1 MPPAGS
7 RRVVLLSMSSCPVSA
22 CLLLRRLPGLLAL
35 LLLAGSAWAQQPTK
49 PIVTDSMRTQPEV
62 RRDSLRRRFDQER
75 MLTGLKAY
83 TRRKTIA
90 GKAAAVIFNF
100 NERKEDRVGI
110 DVELLDRQFDQHNY
124 KIVRRIDIR
133 TLDAFG
139 YSVSDPT
146 REPRNILERS
156 GNNLHITTSRARV
169 RQLLLFRVG
178 QELAPQALAESE
190 RLLRQTAEL
199 VDARVFVDEETTTQ
213 DSVDIRIITKD
224 VFSIGASY
232 QLRDVGAGVVAAD
245 DINFLGLG
253 HQVRNRFEY
262 GRTEPQSWSYEG
274 SYLVPFRNF
283 INGQVRY
290 RNEYHYQ
297 EQAIGFSRDFY
308 SLTTRYAGAASVRM
322 SQQLIPAG
330 PDGTIFQAANYSIK
344 DAWFGRAL
352 RLRSYDLGYEN
363 PARIILSG
371 RVYNTDY
378 TARPNPDYISSSLL
392 LGTVGYS
399 VRRYYKDKYL
409 FGFGRTEDIPTG
421 TLLSFTAGYDIS
433 ERANR
438 TYYALR
444 AATGAFSMRNGYL
457 YLSGEFGSFIRRR
470 DQDWQQG
477 LLSTEILYFTRLYH
491 TGNWQWRH
499 FFWNRSALGFNR
511 LPGEQGLLIDGNRGL
526 RGFQSDMRGTSRF
539 VLNYETTVF
548 TPVSFLGFRVAGVA
562 FVDAAWLA
570 TLPGQELPF
579 RNTPYTGFGLGLRLR
594 NEYIAVRTVQLLLGY
609 YPRGQTTTSG
619 FRIFEND
626 RPYYDFSDFNFS
638 QPNTVRYE

>member
-1 MPPAGS
+1 MTPPVWLVRVLPS
-7 RRVVLLSMSSCPVSA
+7 RLFW
-22 CLLLRRLPGLLAL
+22 LLAL
-35 LLLAGSAWAQQPTK
+35 LWLAGPAWAQQPT
-49 PIVTDSMRTQPEV
+49 PPVVTDSMRTQPET

-75 MLTGLKAY
+75 VLTGLKAY
-83 TRRKTIA
+83 TKRKTIA
-90 GKAAAVIFNF
+90 GKAASAIFNF
-100 NERKEDRVGI
+100 TERQEDRMGI
-110 DVELLDRQFDQHNY
+110 DVELLDRQFDQHSY

-133 TLDAFG
+133 ALDAFG

-146 REPRNILERS
+146 RKPRNVLERT
-156 GNNLHITTSRARV
+156 GNSLHITTSRARV

-178 QELAPQALAESE
+178 EELAPQALTESE
-190 RLLRQTAEL
+190 RLLRQTPEL
-199 VDARVFVDEETTTQ
+199 LDARVFVDEETTTQ

-224 VFSIGASY
+224 VFSIGANY
-232 QLRDVGAGVVAAD
+232 QLRDVGAGVVEAD
-245 DINFLGLG
+245 DINFLGQG

-274 SYLVPFRNF
+274 SYVVPFRNF

-290 RNEYHYQ
+290 RNEFQY
-297 EQAIGFSRDFY
+297 EEKAISFSRDFY
-308 SLTTRYAGAASVRM
+308 SLNTRYAGAASLRIARQGVPY
-322 SQQLIPAG
+322 IV
-330 PDGTIFQAANYSIK
+330 PDQPTVYLASNYSVK
-344 DAWFGRAL
+344 DAWLGRSF

-363 PARIILSG
+363 PGRLIVSG
-371 RVYNTDY
+371 RMINTAY
-378 TARPNPDYISSSLL
+378 TARPNPDYLNSSLM

-421 TLLSFTAGYDIS
+421 SILSFTAGYDMNT
-433 ERANR
+433 RANR
-438 TYYALR
+438 NYYGVR
-444 AATGAFSMRNGYL
+444 AATGNFSVRNGYL
-457 YLSGEFGSFIRRR
+457 YLSGEFGSFIRRH
-470 DQDWQQG
+470 DKDWQQG
-477 LLSTEILYFTRLYH
+477 LLSTEVLYFTRLYH

-511 LPGEQGLLIDGNRGL
+511 LPGEQGLLIGGNRGL
-526 RGFQSDMRGTSRF
+526 RGFESDMRGGSRF
-539 VLNYETTVF
+539 VMNYETTVF

-570 TLPGQELPF
+570 TQPGQELPF

-609 YPRGQTTTSG
+609 YPRGQTNPNG
-619 FRIFEND
+619 FRIFENA
-626 RPYYDFSDFNFS
+626 RPYYDFSDFNFA

>member
-1 MPPAGS
+1 MNLCVWS
-7 RRVVLLSMSSCPVSA
+7 VSV
-22 CLLLRRLPGLLAL
+22 LLRRLPGLLAL
-35 LLLAGSAWAQQPTK
+35 LLVAGSAWAQQPTK
-49 PIVTDSMRTQPEV
+49 PVVTDSMRTQPET

-75 MLTGLKAY
+75 VLTGLKAY
-83 TRRKTIA
+83 TKRKTIA
-90 GKAAAVIFNF
+90 GKAASAIFNF
-100 NERKEDRVGI
+100 TERKEDQVGI

-133 TLDAFG
+133 ALDAFG

-146 REPRNILERS
+146 RQPRNILERT
-156 GNNLHITTSRARV
+156 GNSLHVTTSRARV

-178 QELAPQALAESE
+178 EELAPQALTESE
-190 RLLRQTAEL
+190 RLLRQTDEL
-199 VDARVFVDEETTTQ
+199 LDARVFVDEETTTQ

-224 VFSIGASY
+224 VFSIGGSFE
-232 QLRDVGAGVVAAD
+232 LRDVGAGVIAARD
-245 DINFLGLG
+245 VNFLGQG
-253 HQVRNRFEY
+253 HQINNRFEY

-274 SYLVPFRNF
+274 SYVVPFRNF

-290 RNEYHYQ
+290 RNEFQY
-297 EQAIGFSRDFY
+297 EEKAIGFSRDFY
-308 SLTTRYAGAASVRM
+308 SLNTRYAGAVSLRSSRQGIAVT
-322 SQQLIPAG
+322 L
-330 PDGTIFQAANYSIK
+330 PDKPTFYLPSNYSIR
-344 DAWFGRAL
+344 DAWLGRSF

-363 PARIILSG
+363 PARLIVSG
-371 RVYNTDY
+371 RVLNTNY
-378 TARPNPDYISSSLL
+378 TARPNPDYLNSTVV

-421 TLLSFTAGYDIS
+421 TLLSLTAGYDFNDQ
-433 ERANR
+433 ANR
-438 TYYALR
+438 HYYAVR
-444 AATGAFSMRNGYL
+444 AATGGFSMRNGYL
-457 YLSGEFGSFIRRR
+457 YLSGEFGSYVRQR
-470 DQDWQQG
+470 DKDWQQG
-477 LLSTEILYFTRLYH
+477 LLSTEVLYFTRLYH

-511 LPGEQGLLIDGNRGL
+511 RADEQGLLIDGNRGL
-526 RGFQSDMRGTSRF
+526 RGFESDMRGTSRF

-570 TLPGQELPF
+570 NKPGQELPF

-609 YPRGQTTTSG
+609 YPRGQTNPGG
-619 FRIFEND
+619 FRVFENA
-626 RPYYDFSDFNFS
+626 RPYYGFSDFNFA

>member
-1 MPPAGS
+1 M
-7 RRVVLLSMSSCPVSA
+7 
-22 CLLLRRLPGLLAL
+22 LRRLLGLLAL
-35 LLLAGSAWAQQPTK
+35 LLVAGSARAQQPAK
-49 PIVTDSMRTQPEV
+49 PVVTDSMRTQPET

-75 MLTGLKAY
+75 VLTGLKAY

-90 GKAAAVIFNF
+90 GKAASAIFNF
-100 NERKEDRVGI
+100 TERQEDRVGI

-133 TLDAFG
+133 ALDAFG

-146 REPRNILERS
+146 REPRNILERT
-156 GNNLHITTSRARV
+156 GNSFHVTTSRARV
-169 RQLLLFRVG
+169 RQLLLFRMG
-178 QELAPQALAESE
+178 EELAPQALAESE
-190 RLLRQTAEL
+190 RLLRQTPEL
-199 VDARVFVDEETTTQ
+199 LDARVFVDEETTTQ

-224 VFSIGASY
+224 VFSIGANF
-232 QLRDVGAGVVAAD
+232 QLRDVGAGVVEAD
-245 DINFLGLG
+245 DINFLGQG

-274 SYLVPFRNF
+274 SYVVPFRNF

-290 RNEYHYQ
+290 RNEFQYR
-297 EQAIGFSRDFY
+297 EQAISFSRDFY
-308 SLTTRYAGAASVRM
+308 SLNTRYAGAVSVRL
-322 SQQLIPAG
+322 SQQGIPLTL
-330 PDGTIFQAANYSIK
+330 PDQPTTYLPADYSIK
-344 DAWFGRAL
+344 DAWLGRSF

-363 PARIILSG
+363 PARLIVSG
-371 RVYNTDY
+371 RIINTNY
-378 TARPNPDYISSSLL
+378 TARPNPDYLNSSLV

-421 TLLSFTAGYDIS
+421 TLLSLTAGYDFNDKS
-433 ERANR
+433 NR

-444 AATGAFSMRNGYL
+444 AATGGFSLRNGYL
-457 YLSGEFGSFIRRR
+457 YLSGEFGSFIRQR
-470 DQDWQQG
+470 DHDWQQG
-477 LLSTEILYFTRLYH
+477 LLSTEVLYFTRLYH

-526 RGFQSDMRGTSRF
+526 RGFSSDMRGTSRF

-570 TLPGQELPF
+570 NKPGQELPF

-594 NEYIAVRTVQLLLGY
+594 NEYIAVRTVQLLLGF
-609 YPRGQTTTSG
+609 YPRGQTTTNG
-619 FRIFEND
+619 FRVFENA
-626 RPYYDFSDFNFS
+626 RPYYDFPDFNFA

>member
-1 MPPAGS
+1 MNRCVWS
-7 RRVVLLSMSSCPVSA
+7 VPV
-22 CLLLRRLPGLLAL
+22 LLRRLPGLLAL
-35 LLLAGSAWAQQPTK
+35 LLVAGSAWAQQPTK
-49 PIVTDSMRTQPEV
+49 PVVTDSMRTQPET

-75 MLTGLKAY
+75 LLTGLKAY

-90 GKAAAVIFNF
+90 GKAASAIFNF
-100 NERKEDRVGI
+100 TERKEDQVGI

-133 TLDAFG
+133 ALDAFG

-146 REPRNILERS
+146 RQPRNILERT
-156 GNNLHITTSRARV
+156 GNSLHVTTSRARV

-178 QELAPQALAESE
+178 EELAPQALTESE
-190 RLLRQTAEL
+190 RLLRQTDEL
-199 VDARVFVDEETTTQ
+199 LDARVFVDEETTTQ

-224 VFSIGASY
+224 VFSIGGSFE
-232 QLRDVGAGVVAAD
+232 LRDVGAGVIAARD
-245 DINFLGLG
+245 VNFLGQG
-253 HQVRNRFEY
+253 HQINNRFEY

-274 SYLVPFRNF
+274 SYVVPFRNF

-290 RNEYHYQ
+290 RNEFQY
-297 EQAIGFSRDFY
+297 EEKAIGFSRDFY
-308 SLTTRYAGAASVRM
+308 SLNTRYAGAVSLRSSRQGIAVN
-322 SQQLIPAG
+322 L
-330 PDGTIFQAANYSIK
+330 PDRPTFYLPSNYSIR
-344 DAWFGRAL
+344 DAWLGRSF

-363 PARIILSG
+363 PARLIVSG
-371 RVYNTDY
+371 RVLNTEY
-378 TARPNPDYISSSLL
+378 TARPNPDYFNSTVV

-421 TLLSFTAGYDIS
+421 TLLSLTAGYDFNDQ
-433 ERANR
+433 ANR
-438 TYYALR
+438 HYYALR
-444 AATGAFSMRNGYL
+444 AATGGFSMRNGYL
-457 YLSGEFGSFIRRR
+457 YLSGEFGSYVRQR
-470 DQDWQQG
+470 DKDWQQG
-477 LLSTEILYFTRLYH
+477 LLSTEVLYFTRLYH

-511 LPGEQGLLIDGNRGL
+511 RADEQGLLIDGNRGL
-526 RGFQSDMRGTSRF
+526 RGFESDMRGTSRF

-570 TLPGQELPF
+570 TKPGQELPF

-594 NEYIAVRTVQLLLGY
+594 NEYIAVRTVQLLLGF
-609 YPRGQTTTSG
+609 YPRGQTNPGG
-619 FRIFEND
+619 FRIFENA
-626 RPYYDFSDFNFS
+626 RPYYGFSDFNFA